1 MSITELKGDNERNI
15 ADPDDI
21 RKAIDTH
28 IEEILHDSDSNPEDN
43 IFITHL
49 SQENTNNNMINSDN
63 NPDIAK
69 SNEKELNQNYGTS

>member
-28 IEEILHDSDSNPEDN
+28 IEEILHDSNSNPEDN